1 MKYCK
6 ELEELRRTRKPTSV
20 TYYEDGGHVATY
32 GKLNVEGLVKR
43 LLESKYITD

>member
-6 ELEELRRTRKPTSV
+6 ELRRTRKPTSV

-32 GKLNVEGLVKR
+32 GKLNVEELV
-43 LLESKYITD
+43 I